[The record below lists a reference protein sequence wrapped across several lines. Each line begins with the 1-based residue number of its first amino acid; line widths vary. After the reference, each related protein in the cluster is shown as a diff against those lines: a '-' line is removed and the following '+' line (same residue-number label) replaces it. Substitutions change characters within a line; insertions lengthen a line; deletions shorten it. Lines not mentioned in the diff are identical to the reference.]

1 MAKIK
6 KKQNKKNKPKT
17 LNLSNVGK
25 NVDQGEMCILLVGG
39 LTDSIKTLSVF
50 TKTEHTHIPRL
61 QNSTRRHVTNRNVHI
76 FVPDLFRSVYSSF
89 I

>member
-6 KKQNKKNKPKT
+6 KKKQTQT

-39 LTDSIKTLSVF
+39 LTDSMKTLSVF
-50 TKTEHTHIPRL
+50 TKTEHMHIPRL
-61 QNSTRRHVTNRNVHI
+61 QNSTLRHVIYRNVYI